1 MDYPSPFNP
10 NPAQDPPPSANNG
23 PSWSAPQPPV
33 NPAPAAPP
41 VPSGPSFG
49 APLGSPPAAP
59 PTLLP
64 NPGSP
69 VPGTPTPGPAGSHEL
84 PTPAK
89 SARRWPVLLLGL
101 VLGGL
106 FTATGF
112 WLGQQQSDEPQVATG
127 GSGAIVQADT
137 EDTGTLGSQD
147 DDNSSQPAASAPPA
161 LVEGDVEEPVAA
173 VARVLA
179 PSVVGVSN
187 QLGEGSGVAYTES
200 RLITNAHV
208 VGDFTDV
215 QILLEDGRV
224 FDGTVLGTDESRDV
238 AVVELDE
245 AVLTPATFA
254 PSSSV
259 EVGQIAI
266 AVGSPFGLEQ
276 TVTAGIVSAVDRVV
290 ENDLS
295 GEVKLVAMVQTD
307 APINPGNSG
316 GALADRQGRVI
327 GMNTS
332 IRTAG
337 GVNAS
342 VGIGFAVPSDT
353 MLLIAERIVAGE
365 SLETGFLGVMLRD
378 SVVDPVG
385 ALVTDVNPDSA
396 AEGAG
401 IEIDDI
407 IVEVGGRPVDGTFAL
422 AAAIQI
428 RNPGETVEIVVSR
441 GGELV
446 TLQAELGS
454 S

>member
-1 MDYPSPFNP
+1 MDYPSPYSP
-10 NPAQDPPPSANNG
+10 NPPQEPTPPSG
-23 PSWSAPQPPV
+23 PTWSAPQPPTAPSAV
-33 NPAPAAPP
+33 PPPAPAAFPAAAP
-41 VPSGPSFG
+41 
-49 APLGSPPAAP
+49 PLGSPLSVPAVPVVSNGAP
-59 PTLLP
+59 SEQPQR
-64 NPGSP
+64 
-69 VPGTPTPGPAGSHEL
+69 TPEGPKNS
-84 PTPAK
+84 
-89 SARRWPVLLLGL
+89 RRWPVLLLGL
-101 VLGGL
+101 LLGGL
-106 FTATGF
+106 LTGGGF
-112 WLGQQQSDEPQVATG
+112 WLGQQSDSSDVATSN
-127 GSGAIVQADT
+127 GSGAIVQDDS
-137 EDTGTLGSQD
+137 ED
-147 DDNSSQPAASAPPA
+147 QPAASPPPT
-161 LVEGDVEEPVAA
+161 LVVGDVDEPVAA
-173 VARVLA
+173 VAAVLA

-187 QLGEGSGVAYTES
+187 QLGEGSGVAYTET

-238 AVVELDE
+238 AVVELEE

-259 EVGQIAI
+259 EVGQLAV

-316 GALADRQGRVI
+316 GALADREGRVV

-353 MLLIAERIVAGE
+353 MLLIAERIVDGK
-365 SLETGFLGVMLRD
+365 SLETGFLGVTLRD

-385 ALVTDVNPDSA
+385 AIVTEVNTDSA
-396 AEGAG
+396 AELAG
-401 IEIDDI
+401 IEVEDI
-407 IVEVGGRPVDGTFAL
+407 IVEVGGRPIDGTFAL

-441 GGELV
+441 SGELV
-446 TLQAELGS
+446 TVQAELGS

>member
-1 MDYPSPFNP
+1 MAAAPVGQ
-10 NPAQDPPPSANNG
+10 PAPDLPPEPA
-23 PSWSAPQPPV
+23 SAPKGRRL
-33 NPAPAAPP
+33 PAL
-41 VPSGPSFG
+41 F
-49 APLGSPPAAP
+49 
-59 PTLLP
+59 
-64 NPGSP
+64 
-69 VPGTPTPGPAGSHEL
+69 
-84 PTPAK
+84 
-89 SARRWPVLLLGL
+89 LGL
-101 VLGGL
+101 ILGGL
-106 FTATGF
+106 LTAGGF
-112 WLGQQQSDEPQVATG
+112 WLGQQQADDPPPVATG
-127 GSGAIVQADT
+127 ANSGAII
-137 EDTGTLGSQD
+137 QD
-147 DDNSSQPAASAPPA
+147 DVPATDDDDDGEDQPATAPPA
-161 LVEGDVEEPVAA
+161 ALVDEDVQEPVAA
-173 VARVLA
+173 VASVLA

-187 QLGEGSGVAYTES
+187 QLGEGSGVAYTPN

-215 QILLEDGRV
+215 QILLEDGRI

-245 AVLTPATFA
+245 DVLTPAVFA

-259 EVGQIAI
+259 EVGQLAV

-295 GEVKLVAMVQTD
+295 GEVRLVAMVQTD

-316 GALADRQGRVI
+316 GALADREGRVI

-353 MLLIAERIVAGE
+353 MLLIAERIVEGL
-365 SLETGFLGVMLRD
+365 SLETGFLGVQLQN

-385 ALVTDVNPDSA
+385 AMVTDVNADSA
-396 AEGAG
+396 AERAG
-401 IEIDDI
+401 IEVDDI
-407 IVEVGGRPVDGTFAL
+407 IIEVGGRPIDDTGSL

-428 RNPGETVEIVVSR
+428 RNPGESVEIVVSR
-441 GGELV
+441 DGELV